1 MVRVVKTSVPQVPRK
16 PKPPTTDVDK
26 LGPAA
31 VVGTYSALT
40 ESRSNAAANEWDR
53 ESMAVAARRSAA
65 SPPDRRGSDSKVEF
79 APSYKPWAVP
89 NARDLSP
96 TYPRTWVERL
106 ALWFPGLARRLVNR
120 VIDGIGPVTDDFIG
134 LNLREMVDVNRAVY
148 EMLVP
153 NGDYLAPV
161 LHDLALGRE
170 FVVLVHLGPGR
181 ERDARTLEKLFREQ
195 KALSD
200 TPPRELPSHLAP
212 VWAELVKRYV
222 PGEPLIFVDIDGK
235 PDNDTAVETIS
246 MMSVVPNKRQT
257 NFDSVCRGHDPQNY
271 FSWLSTRHRAF
282 RQEIGPWMQRS
293 NPALSARIDRLKE
306 LLQPAWLL
314 NTADDP
320 LGWFPS
326 ATNAREAAMALLH
339 PPFSIDDF
347 DPRSA
352 ADLADAVFA
361 LDQEISVGSQS
372 YWTRFLQTLEPDRRG
387 AFLTRVAHAFA
398 VLASSDPKTDSE
410 ILAPSDAPPVR
421 DPAGSFPCRIL
432 PTPFERTSN
441 LAQVVSRTLDALG
454 IDERRDFRRS
464 LLTALASRRSDLEA
478 RESDAAQ
485 IASRIAGESLNVSL
499 AEALDATDK
508 LSSEAIDQLVS
519 QSHRFNDLPSSR
531 EDKVALGQYM
541 QTLNL
546 LAARTLKTL
555 DVRVTGDSP
564 IERPLIVSPLFTQRV
579 GDAYRSDIASSLAA
593 LPAAPLESRT
603 LGSGSETLKMSIV
616 LKGGGAKGNA
626 YQACLEAID
635 DHLKDNTEL
644 TIEIDEYVGTSAG
657 ALIAC
662 LLAAGFE
669 SDEIRKALPDLDSLY
684 SDYLWLMGGSDPQV
698 RGLERNGLFS
708 TRQLYELF
716 NGMLQQKLGITDRPV
731 LFKDL
736 PTRLKVVS
744 CLMTTNVPES
754 VRSQF
759 NIDRDGRIVFD
770 RESCPNMEVAAAVV
784 ASAGVPIFFQLPE
797 LLVFTDERRQ
807 TPYRM
812 QLADGG
818 LLDNLPLSASSGYE
832 DSDGRAITLPTYF
845 ENKPQP
851 GEEAA
856 RLETLRF
863 SVPEPLLKAVD
874 EFNAARYREM
884 LPGLLPLLKGV
895 RDEGQ
900 ERVTLAFN
908 LTTPDEQ
915 TAPIVQGRTRRQT
928 LAMHQLA
935 ETHGFDVLAP
945 AKAQQVMDATMGR
958 RGVMD
963 DLLVL
968 GFEAFA
974 DRTLDGNDV
983 LSFWNGLRYK
993 PALDPA
999 TSVLHVA
1006 KLIAAARVAIEDR
1019 HYETR

>member
-16 PKPPTTDVDK
+16 AELRTTNLKK

-31 VVGTYSALT
+31 VVVDSPAVSGP
-40 ESRSNAAANEWDR
+40 RSNSAANEWDR

-65 SPPDRRGSDSKVEF
+65 SPPSQRVSDSKVAF

-106 ALWFPGLARRLVNR
+106 ALWFPGLARRLANR

-134 LNLREMVDVNRAVY
+134 LNLRELVDVNRAVY

-181 ERDARTLEKLFREQ
+181 EQDSRTLEKLFREQ
-195 KALSD
+195 QALSD
-200 TPPRELPSHLAP
+200 APPQELPSHLAP

-235 PDNDTAVETIS
+235 PQSDTAVETIS

-282 RQEIGPWMQRS
+282 RQEIGPWMERA
-293 NPALSARIDRLKE
+293 NPAMSARVDKLKE

-314 NTADDP
+314 NNADDP

-326 ATNAREAAMALLH
+326 ATNAREAAMVLLH
-339 PPFSIDDF
+339 PPFSIDEF

-352 ADLADAVFA
+352 ADVADALFS

-372 YWTRFLQTLEPDRRG
+372 YWTRLLQTLQPDHRRV
-387 AFLTRVAHAFA
+387 FLQRIANAFA
-398 VLASSDPKTDSE
+398 VLASSDPKTYGDL
-410 ILAPSDAPPVR
+410 LAPIDAPPVR
-421 DPAGSFPCRIL
+421 DPAGSFPCRLL
-432 PTPFERTSN
+432 PTPFERTGN
-441 LAQVVSRTLDALG
+441 LAHVVSRTLDALG

-464 LLTALASRRSDLEA
+464 LLEGLAARRRDLEA
-478 RESDAAQ
+478 REEHAGR
-485 IASRIAGESLNVSL
+485 IASRVAGQSLHVSL
-499 AEALDATDK
+499 AEALDAPDK
-508 LSSEAIDQLVS
+508 LSSTAIDELVS

-541 QTLNL
+541 QALSL

-564 IERPLIVSPLFTQRV
+564 IEKPLIVSPLYTQRV
-579 GDAYRSDIASSLAA
+579 GDAYRGDIASSLAA
-593 LPAAPLESRT
+593 LPAVPLEPRT

-626 YQACLEAID
+626 YQACLEAVD
-635 DHLKDNTEL
+635 DHLKNNTEL

-744 CLMTTNVPES
+744 CLMTTNVPDS
-754 VRSQF
+754 LRSQF

-818 LLDNLPLSASSGYE
+818 LLDNLPLSASSGHE
-832 DSDGRAITLPTYF
+832 DSDGRAVTLPAYF

-863 SVPEPLLKAVD
+863 SVAEPVLKAVD
-874 EFNAARYREM
+874 AFNAERYREM

-908 LTTPDEQ
+908 LATPDEQ

-928 LAMHQLA
+928 LTMHELA
-935 ETHGFDVLAP
+935 ETHGFNVLAP
-945 AKAQQVMDATMGR
+945 EKARQIMDATMGR
-958 RGVMD
+958 RGIMD
-963 DLLVL
+963 DLLGL
-968 GFEAFA
+968 GFEVFA

-983 LSFWNGLRYK
+983 LAFWDGLRYK
-993 PALDPA
+993 PAFDPA

-1006 KLIAAARVAIEDR
+1006 KLLAAARVAIEDR